1 MKVTSEIIKEEF
13 IGTTGSIVQSS
24 NAGYIGIS
32 GNVIDESKNTF
43 TIVQHGQAK
52 NIVKDVAVF
61 HFEFSDGTVVEVD
74 GKLLTGR
81 PEDRLK
87 KNIKRLW

>member
-1 MKVTSEIIKEEF
+1 MKVTSEIIKDEF

-24 NAGYIGIS
+24 NVGYVGIS
-32 GNVIDESKNTF
+32 GEVIDESKNTF

-52 NIVKDVAVF
+52 NIIKDVAVF
-61 HFEFSDGTVVEVD
+61 HFRFSDGTVVEID

-81 PEDRLK
+81 PENRLK